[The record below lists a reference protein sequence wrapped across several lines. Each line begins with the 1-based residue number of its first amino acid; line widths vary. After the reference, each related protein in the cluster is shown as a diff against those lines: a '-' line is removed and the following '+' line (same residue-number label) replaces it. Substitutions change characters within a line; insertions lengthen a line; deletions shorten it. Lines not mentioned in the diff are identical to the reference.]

1 MKRQNNKEVRGRE
14 IRGQETRI
22 REARGKESKR
32 IWHGFFFVSCF
43 LSLCF
48 FSEGAAQSQ
57 DQVCF
62 AKKCINVE
70 VVRKEE
76 ELHRGLQFRASLA
89 PDSGMLFVFQKSWP
103 YAFWMKDTLIPLD
116 MIFIAADLRVAG
128 VVENAEPQ
136 TDTQRQV
143 GKPAQYVLEVN
154 GGFAAAHGIT
164 AGTLV
169 EFRNIE

>member
-76 ELHRGLQFRASLA
+76 ELHSGQIGRASCRE
-89 PDSGMLFVFQKSWP
+89 
-103 YAFWMKDTLIPLD
+103 
-116 MIFIAADLRVAG
+116 RV
-128 VVENAEPQ
+128 
-136 TDTQRQV
+136 
-143 GKPAQYVLEVN
+143 
-154 GGFAAAHGIT
+154 
-164 AGTLV
+164 
-169 EFRNIE
+169 